1 MVAWIAMF
9 REFTRSGA
17 SDKLAWATQY
27 EKDNR
32 GTDYDRYTAG
42 TIRVNLCHIEWA
54 NAHLNGGAK
63 SCASINH
70 IIKSKGKKETTTV
83 VEPLYEYT
91 TRTLDGK
98 TLVRELVAQGV
109 ARKTAD
115 AVAKKLGFR
124 K

>member
-17 SDKLAWATQY
+17 TDKLEWATQY

-54 NAHLNGGAK
+54 NAHIIGGA
-63 SCASINH
+63 SACASINH
-70 IIKSKGKKETTTV
+70 IIKSKGKGETTTV